1 MIVRDGDTS
10 QIRKLKEEREQTYRM
25 WMRLRETLESEIVSD
40 ADEGDPDLAEREKV
54 TTLMR
59 SLKNKLAL
67 IDYALRQAR
76 EGTYGMCEGCG
87 KPINPAR
94 LEAVPEATL
103 CVECKVIAERHS
115 QIGATPLHSRGDFRL
130 V

>member
-1 MIVRDGDTS
+1 
-10 QIRKLKEEREQTYRM
+10 M

-40 ADEGDPDLAEREKV
+40 ADKGDPDLAEREKV
-54 TTLMR
+54 TTLMC

-76 EGTYGMCEGCG
+76 EGTYGMCKGCG

-94 LEAVPEATL
+94 LEAVPKATL
-103 CVECKVIAERHS
+103 CLECKVITERHS
-115 QIGATPLHSRGDFRL
+115 QIGATPLYSSGDFRL

>member
-25 WMRLRETLESEIVSD
+25 WMRLRETLESQIESD
-40 ADEGDPDLAEREKV
+40 VDEGDPDLAEREKV

-76 EGTYGMCEGCG
+76 EGAYGMCEGCG

-103 CVECKVIAERHS
+103 CVECKAIAER
-115 QIGATPLHSRGDFRL
+115 QLEIGAPTLRSGGDFRL
-130 V
+130 A

>member
-1 MIVRDGDTS
+1 MMVRDGETS
-10 QIRKLKEEREQTYRM
+10 QIRKLKQEREQTYRM
-25 WMRLRETLESEIVSD
+25 WMRLRETLESEIESD

-59 SLKNKLAL
+59 SLKSKLAS

-76 EGTYGMCEGCG
+76 EGTYGMCKGCG

-103 CVECKVIAERHS
+103 CVECKAIAERQS
-115 QIGATPLHSRGDFRL
+115 EIGATTAHFSGDLRL
-130 V
+130 T